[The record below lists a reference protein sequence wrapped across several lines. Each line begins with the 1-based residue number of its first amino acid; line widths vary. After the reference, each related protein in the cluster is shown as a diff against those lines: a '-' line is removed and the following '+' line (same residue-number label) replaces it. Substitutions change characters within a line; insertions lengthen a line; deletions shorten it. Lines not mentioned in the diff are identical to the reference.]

1 MKFTLH
7 PERVDPVVAA
17 VEAGGHTYVE
27 SLHDADFLVFHGGPA
42 DFPEPLPENIRY
54 VQTQMA
60 GIDPLHRAGVLQR
73 SGVRWANAK
82 GLYDE
87 TVAESCLALLLAVGH
102 QHKKAGMAA
111 TWSVQAEI
119 WRTTQFLSPK
129 STIAVI
135 GAGGIGKRFLE
146 MITPFRCHTIAVN
159 RSGTPVEQADET
171 VAMADVDAAGVWS
184 RADAFIVLAPL
195 TEETHQMVNAEVLG
209 RMKPNAIVVNAG
221 RGPLIDTE
229 ALMDALR
236 EGRIYGAGLDVTDP
250 EPLPDDH
257 PLWGMDNVIITPH
270 TANTLGYVHD
280 TIGGLAARNAD
291 LFAAGERMATEV
303 DIRAGY

>member
-7 PERVDPVVAA
+7 PERVDQIVAD
-17 VEAGGHTYVE
+17 VEAGGHTHVE
-27 SLHDADFLVFHGGPA
+27 SLADADFLIFHGGPE
-42 DFPEPLPENIRY
+42 DFPDPLPDNIRF

-60 GIDPLHRAGVLQR
+60 GIDPLVKAGILER

-82 GLYDE
+82 GLYDD

-102 QHKKAGMAA
+102 QHKKAGLAA
-111 TWSVQAEI
+111 TWDIQPEI
-119 WRTTQFLSPK
+119 GDTTRFITAD
-129 STIAVI
+129 STVAVI

-146 MITPFRCHTIAVN
+146 LIRPFGCHTIAVN
-159 RSGTPVEQADET
+159 RSGNQVAEAKET
-171 VAMADVDAAGVWS
+171 VAMADADAAGVWS

-195 TEETHQMVNAEVLG
+195 TGETHRFVDAGALAK
-209 RMKPNAIVVNAG
+209 MKDTAIVVNAG

-229 ALMDALR
+229 ALVEALQ
-236 EGRIYGAGLDVTDP
+236 EGRIHGAGLDVTDP

-257 PLWGMDNVIITPH
+257 PLWGMDNVVITPH
-270 TANTLGYVHD
+270 TANTIQHVRAI
-280 TIGGLAARNAD
+280 IGGLAARNAD

-303 DIRAGY
+303 DVEAGY